1 MVRDYYEVLEVER
14 GVSDDELKKAFRR
27 LAMQHHPDRNDGCT
41 DAEARFKELNE
52 AYSVLS
58 DPNKRAAYDRFGHA
72 GVNGGGAGGGAQF
85 NDIHDIFNEVFGS
98 AFSDMF
104 GGGGNGRR
112 QGPRRGQDLRYDL
125 EITLEQA
132 YAGWTARITVP
143 ASLNCEACTGSGCKP
158 GTTPTT
164 CTTCGGAGRV
174 RASQGFF
181 AIERTCPRCGG
192 SGRMVMDPC
201 QSCHGAGQ
209 VRKERTLEV
218 AIPPGVDDGARIRLE
233 GEGDAGSGGGPRGD
247 LYIFLSV
254 RPHDLFER
262 DGLDLL
268 CTVPVPMC
276 TAALDPEL
284 VPGLGAFGDLDLE
297 PAVVVDRFRV
307 GHAGNLEFASEHRGA
322 HGRRHRAQQ
331 VQPVALEQVV
341 GPYAQEDVEVSART
355 AARAGVALALQA
367 DARAVID
374 ARRDRDFQSA
384 LLAHLAGAVTA
395 LAGIQHHASGAAAA
409 RAGAFDGEEPLA
421 GPHPA
426 RAAAGGADGGVSA
439 RLAART

>member
-14 GVSDDELKKAFRR
+14 SCSGEDLKKAFRR

-58 DPNKRAAYDRFGHA
+58 DANKRAAYDRFGHA
-72 GVNGGGAGGGAQF
+72 GVNGQGGPNGAQF
-85 NDIHDIFNEVFGS
+85 TDIHDIFNEVFGS

-104 GGGGNGRR
+104 GGGRR
-112 QGPRRGQDLRYDL
+112 PQGPRRGQDLRYDL

-132 YAGWTARITVP
+132 YAGWSAKITVP
-143 ASLNCEACTGSGCKP
+143 ASLSCEACTGSGCKP
-158 GTTPTT
+158 GTSPTT

-192 SGRMVMDPC
+192 SGRMVLDPC
-201 QSCHGAGQ
+201 TGCRGAGQ

-276 TAALDPEL
+276 TAALGGEIEAPCL
-284 VPGLGAFGDLDLE
+284 MGLGDDDDDCRLKVKIPDGTQTGHKVRIKGRGMPSLRGRQRGDLLVE
-297 PAVVVDRFRV
+297 LFVETPTRLTARQKELMR
-307 GHAGNLEFASEHRGA
+307 EFAEGCGESQHPRSSGFFNKA
-322 HGRRHRAQQ
+322 KRFWSDITAQDDR
-331 VQPVALEQVV
+331 E
-341 GPYAQEDVEVSART
+341 EART
-355 AARAGVALALQA
+355 
-367 DARAVID
+367 
-374 ARRDRDFQSA
+374 
-384 LLAHLAGAVTA
+384 
-395 LAGIQHHASGAAAA
+395 
-409 RAGAFDGEEPLA
+409 
-421 GPHPA
+421 
-426 RAAAGGADGGVSA
+426 
-439 RLAART
+439 